1 MTGLVLG
8 HPGPRLAL
16 QQADGLR
23 KPVVWQAVCD
33 HDRAA
38 PALPSCAANSLVW
51 VMAALRQ
58 RRQGVG
64 RRGEG
69 SGAGLRVGGL

>member
-1 MTGLVLG
+1 M
-8 HPGPRLAL
+8 
-16 QQADGLR
+16 
-23 KPVVWQAVCD
+23 VWQAVCD

-69 SGAGLRVGGL
+69 SGGACDGHTGLTGWGSYQPGQLWGDSRHQG